1 MEDKIQN
8 IACDIGRGYTK
19 YYSEFNGRIYKGM
32 FKSII
37 GESRPLNYD
46 DYVDPISIE
55 VYGTGY
61 FGGGLAELESHQA
74 VWNSGDS

>member
-46 DYVDPISIE
+46 DYVDPISLE
-55 VYGTGY
+55 VNGNGY
-61 FGGGLAELESHQA
+61 FCGGQYETKTVECISER
-74 VWNSGDS
+74 